1 MPTLEKKEMLEVNH
15 LVAGYAGMPVVHD
28 VSFIV
33 KEGQIV
39 GLVGANGSG
48 KSTTLKAVTGLIKPN
63 SGTILYKNKNI
74 VGIKPHKLVELGVA
88 MVPEGRHLFGKLSV
102 KDNLLMGAYL
112 IKDKQRKAKTFEE
125 VYSIFPILKERE
137 GQLTETLSGGEQQMV
152 ALARGLMSEPELLI
166 LDEPSLGLSPILVQ
180 EVFGLIRKI
189 NEIGVT
195 IILVEQNVNETLS
208 MADYA
213 YVIQNG
219 ETIIQGSGK
228 ELLGNEEV
236 KKAYLGL

>member
-1 MPTLEKKEMLEVNH
+1 MLEVNH